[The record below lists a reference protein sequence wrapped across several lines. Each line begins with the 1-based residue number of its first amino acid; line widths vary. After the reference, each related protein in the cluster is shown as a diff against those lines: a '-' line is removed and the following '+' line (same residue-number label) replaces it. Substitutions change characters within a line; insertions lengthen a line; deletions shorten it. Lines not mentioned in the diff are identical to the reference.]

1 MSHEPQRAGTRPQWP
16 GPVCLLAVRVQ
27 SRMVAHPVAY
37 PSDLGFVDVG
47 WDETLTGS
55 VRGDGSLKLTPHAWL
70 EVGVWHDV
78 GLAQGRTCMAVE
90 MAIWRM
96 TDAGP
101 LQLVSSPLVSEQR
114 LEDMLAED
122 PGMCGIDLLV
132 IGRQVRTRYG
142 GFIDLLALDADGR
155 AHVLELKRDRTP
167 RDVVAQT
174 LDYGSWVQDLGIED
188 LEQIYAHDHDDET
201 DLGEAFAERFDS
213 PLPDVVNADQQFTII
228 ASELDPTSD
237 RIVEFLADSYGV
249 PINAVFFRHF
259 SDGDRQYLARTWL
272 LDPQMARDTT
282 QRPSGNKSR
291 PWNGR
296 DFYCVLDRAE
306 QPDRWSIA
314 RKYGLLSAGG
324 GSRYWKPFRHLAAG
338 MRVFAYV
345 GGAGYVGIGR
355 VTGGMI
361 PARDARVE
369 IDGQL
374 RALVDQPELSAERWK
389 DAASENPELV
399 EMVVPVEWLGTRPIT
414 EAIWEKGL
422 FSSQHVACKLRDE
435 NTIRTVES
443 AFGLDATTGTS
454 N

>member
-1 MSHEPQRAGTRPQWP
+1 MW
-16 GPVCLLAVRVQ
+16 V
-27 SRMVAHPVAY
+27 VA
-37 PSDLGFVDVG
+37 
-47 WDETLTGS
+47 E
-55 VRGDGSLKLTPHAWL
+55 
-70 EVGVWHDV
+70 
-78 GLAQGRTCMAVE
+78 GRTHVAVE

-101 LQLVSSPLVSEQR
+101 RHLVSSPLDSEQR
-114 LEDMLAED
+114 LEDMLAQD
-122 PGMCGIDLLV
+122 PGMCGMDLLV
-132 IGRQVRTRYG
+132 VGRQVRTRHG
-142 GFIDLLALDADGR
+142 GYIDLLALDADGR

-188 LEQIYAHDHDDET
+188 LEQIYAHHRDDET

-237 RIVEFLADSYGV
+237 RIVEFLAESYGV

-272 LDPQMARDTT
+272 LDPQPAGDTT
-282 QRPSGNKSR
+282 QRPSRRKSR
-291 PWNGR
+291 PWNGQ
-296 DFYCVLDRAE
+296 DFYCVLDRAD

-324 GSRYWKPFRHLAAG
+324 GPRYWKPLRHLTPG
-338 MRVFAYV
+338 KRVFAYV

-355 VTGGMI
+355 VTGEMI

-369 IDGQL
+369 AHGQL
-374 RALVDQPELSAERWK
+374 QPLVDQPELSAERWK
-389 DAASENPELV
+389 DAASEDPELA
-399 EMVVPVEWLGTRPIT
+399 EMVVPVEWLGTRPVE

-443 AFGLDATTGTS
+443 AFGLDLTADS
-454 N
+454 SSIP

>member
-1 MSHEPQRAGTRPQWP
+1 MW
-16 GPVCLLAVRVQ
+16 VLA
-27 SRMVAHPVAY
+27 
-37 PSDLGFVDVG
+37 
-47 WDETLTGS
+47 E
-55 VRGDGSLKLTPHAWL
+55 
-70 EVGVWHDV
+70 
-78 GLAQGRTCMAVE
+78 GRTHVAVE

-101 LQLVSSPLVSEQR
+101 RHLVSSPLDSEQR

-132 IGRQVRTRYG
+132 VGRQVRTRYG
-142 GFIDLLALDADGR
+142 GYIDLLALDSDGR

-188 LEQIYAHDHDDET
+188 LEQIYAHHHDDET
-201 DLGEAFAERFDS
+201 DLGEAFAERFGS
-213 PLPDVVNADQQFTII
+213 PLPDVVNADQQLTII

-237 RIVEFLADSYGV
+237 RFVEFLAESYGV

-272 LDPQMARDTT
+272 LDPQPAGDAT
-282 QRPSGNKSR
+282 QRPSRRKSR

-306 QPDRWSIA
+306 QPDRWAIA

-324 GSRYWKPFRHLAAG
+324 GSRYWKPLRHLTPG
-338 MRVFAYV
+338 KRVFAYV

-355 VTGGMI
+355 VTGEMI

-369 IDGQL
+369 ANGQL
-374 RALVDQPELSAERWK
+374 RPLVDQPELSADRWK
-389 DAASENPELV
+389 DAASEDPELA
-399 EMVVPVEWLGTRPIT
+399 EMVVPVEWLGTRPIK

-422 FSSQHVACKLRDE
+422 FSSQYVACKLRDE

-443 AFGLDATTGTS
+443 AFGLDPTTD
-454 N
+454 